1 MMQNLKLFLKKLK
14 FQVYTLS
21 ILVET
26 RIIQAFSVEY
36 CSPDRLVNQQTVMMT
51 FVYSYLEQLLHS
63 QNNLVLNLTWR
74 GRVFLTAKES

>member
-1 MMQNLKLFLKKLK
+1 MLQNLKPFLKKLK

-36 CSPDRLVNQQTVMMT
+36 CSPDRLVNQHAVTMT

-63 QNNLVLNLTWR
+63 QNNLVLNLIWR
-74 GRVFLTAKES
+74 GRGFLTV